1 MCRSSTSEKISLGQL
16 LIRLGLFVATG
27 KHILNVQAA
36 IRAQCCKKW
45 FDCSE
50 CHAEQSD
57 HPLAKTN
64 EMVFMCKKCKK
75 AFRKDMTTFE
85 DSDEYCPHCD
95 NHFVIE
101 AKIPHQV
108 VGFESEDLRVDSR
121 MVKDDRQKQID
132 TSDIDQ
138 FLEQLG

>member
-1 MCRSSTSEKISLGQL
+1 
-16 LIRLGLFVATG
+16 
-27 KHILNVQAA
+27 
-36 IRAQCCKKW
+36 
-45 FDCSE
+45 
-50 CHAEQSD
+50 
-57 HPLAKTN
+57 
-64 EMVFMCKKCKK
+64 MVFLCKKCKK

-132 TSDIDQ
+132 TSDIDA